1 MLIVGVLRGGIVLVG
16 GSEPTLTVR
25 SQYMQQSAPG
35 YDQNRMPTAVED

>member
-1 MLIVGVLRGGIVLVG
+1 MGVLHGGIVIVG

-35 YDQNRMPTAVED
+35 YAHNRMPTAVED